1 MSRGDDGMR
10 YILKCKQLM
19 AGLLGLNS
27 GGGLVAKSC
36 LTLVKPFPAGSSVR
50 GNSQARI
57 LEQCSHSL
65 LPGIFPTQ
73 GLNCI
78 ARGLQHCRQIL
89 Y

>member
-36 LTLVKPFPAGSSVR
+36 LTLETPWTIAC
-50 GNSQARI
+50 QAPLSMRF
-57 LEQCSHSL
+57 SH
-65 LPGIFPTQ
+65 GV
-73 GLNCI
+73 G
-78 ARGLQHCRQIL
+78 
-89 Y
+89 